1 MSTIT
6 CPKCGKV
13 SEEGTLVCTKCGTLL
28 FNPSVSTVHMR
39 VDPSLLRL
47 RRTTQQAAGVTLP
60 ERTVSLQIRGMLERL
75 NFEEGTEVVLGRS
88 DLSAGTS
95 ARLDLSRYG
104 AHERGV
110 SREHAVL
117 RFFNNQL
124 TITDLSSINGTSVN
138 MNKLKPSQPQ
148 VLHSGDELMLG
159 SLSIVLHFDMGSEVK
174 TRQNRVSRIPLLLRR
189 PHAHVPLILYSMT
202 KVR

>member
-13 SEEGTLVCTKCGTLL
+13 SEDGALVCTKCGTLL

-60 ERTVSLQIRGMLERL
+60 ERTVSLQMRGMSERL
-75 NFEEGTEVVLGRS
+75 NFEEGTEIVLGRS
-88 DLSAGTS
+88 DLSAGTG

-110 SREHAVL
+110 
-117 RFFNNQL
+117 
-124 TITDLSSINGTSVN
+124 
-138 MNKLKPSQPQ
+138 
-148 VLHSGDELMLG
+148 
-159 SLSIVLHFDMGSEVK
+159 
-174 TRQNRVSRIPLLLRR
+174 
-189 PHAHVPLILYSMT
+189 
-202 KVR
+202 